1 MPDDRAEGS
10 STFAGKAGGIR
21 QRTAS
26 DFDVF
31 ISYNFQDRAQARD
44 LKVKLEK
51 RQLSVWLAEDELQP
65 GRPWQPLIEMGLER
79 SGSVIVAL
87 GPAGIG
93 DWQSQESQLA
103 LNQASHAQRPIIPVF
118 LPGFTNQD
126 ALKGFLSNNTW
137 VDLRNGYPAE
147 QIDRLV
153 WGITG
158 EKQFAYKTDRVS
170 APPIGTKWILVAGSG
185 GITPRPSS
193 IDDISKRLGD
203 ALASARF
210 SLVTGGWGGV
220 DHIVARAFCERLQQ
234 MGQAL
239 SGRLVQVMAEGETP
253 HFPSGRLVSEG
264 TDDEAWRR
272 SIERANAV
280 ILVGGVGGT
289 LTTGRWAVQTGR
301 PVFPIADSRGPAGTH
316 GDAYKFYFRTLRE
329 WPRNPISKFLTK
341 EQFEELGNPAPGV
354 VKDLT
359 RLLLSAFRVD

>member
-1 MPDDRAEGS
+1 
-10 STFAGKAGGIR
+10 
-21 QRTAS
+21 
-26 DFDVF
+26 
-31 ISYNFQDRAQARD
+31 
-44 LKVKLEK
+44 
-51 RQLSVWLAEDELQP
+51 
-65 GRPWQPLIEMGLER
+65 LIEKGLQS

-87 GPAGIG
+87 GSSGVG
-93 DWQSQESQLA
+93 DWQSQESQLP
-103 LNQASHAQRPIIPVF
+103 LNLTSHAQRPIIPVL

-126 ALKGFLSNNTW
+126 TLKGFLGNFTW

-158 EKQFAYKTDRVS
+158 EKEFACKTDPVS
-170 APPIGTKWILVAGSG
+170 APPTGTSWILVAGSG

-210 SLVTGGWGGV
+210 SLVTGGWSGV
-220 DHIVARAFCERLQQ
+220 DDIVARAFSERLQQ

-264 TDDEAWRR
+264 TENEAWRR

-280 ILVGGVGGT
+280 VLVGGLGGT
-289 LTTGRWAVQTGR
+289 LTTGQWAVQMGK
-301 PVFPIADSRGPAGTH
+301 PVFPIADGRGPAGTH
-316 GDAYKFYFRTLRE
+316 GDAYKFYFQTLHE

-359 RLLLSAFRVD
+359 RLLLSAFRAD